1 MHVYS
6 AHQSTHKEF
15 SAETHCVFYWTLVAS
30 ISKNKHCSLH
40 HEDSYVLQVSKNGPQ
55 ENFEVCL
62 TISVFTQACVQLF
75 TLILFGVVVCI
86 LVCKY
91 LGNKSYVASTIFITS
106 RRSEGRPKTPI
117 FTRAMQQFNYAY
129 YGNMGCGVF
138 KQGTQNQKDFCIK
151 INLPKGNY

>member
-62 TISVFTQACVQLF
+62 TISVFTQACVQPF
-75 TLILFGVVVCI
+75 TLILFSVVVCI
-86 LVCKY
+86 RPSL
-91 LGNKSYVASTIFITS
+91 YVSRKQKLCCFHHFYYIKTFLKQASDTNLHPSNVGDSTTYKIPPTHEKKIP
-106 RRSEGRPKTPI
+106 SEK
-117 FTRAMQQFNYAY
+117 
-129 YGNMGCGVF
+129 
-138 KQGTQNQKDFCIK
+138 KK
-151 INLPKGNY
+151 IP